1 LVEKKAVS
9 LNTAQY
15 RFELQSPEHE
25 LALPVASAIL
35 AKADLGEEK
44 PTIRPYTPVT
54 YDQKGFFELVIKT
67 YPEGKMSAHI
77 GKLKIG
83 DKLAFKGPV
92 AKIPYKQ
99 NMKKEIGMIAGGSGI
114 TPMLQVLHTILKN
127 PEDKTK
133 VSLIFANVTA
143 DDILLKQRIDEW
155 AQKHA
160 ERFKVYYTLD
170 KPPKDWKGGSGFVS
184 EQMVKENIPRP
195 SEDSMVFVCGP
206 PGMMKAVSGPKTE
219 KYEQGEVGGVLKAL
233 GYKESMVY
241 KF

>member
-1 LVEKKAVS
+1 
-9 LNTAQY
+9 
-15 RFELQSPEHE
+15 
-25 LALPVASAIL
+25 
-35 AKADLGEEK
+35 
-44 PTIRPYTPVT
+44 
-54 YDQKGFFELVIKT
+54 
-67 YPEGKMSAHI
+67 
-77 GKLKIG
+77 
-83 DKLAFKGPV
+83 
-92 AKIPYKQ
+92 
-99 NMKKEIGMIAGGSGI
+99 MKKEIGMIAGGSGI